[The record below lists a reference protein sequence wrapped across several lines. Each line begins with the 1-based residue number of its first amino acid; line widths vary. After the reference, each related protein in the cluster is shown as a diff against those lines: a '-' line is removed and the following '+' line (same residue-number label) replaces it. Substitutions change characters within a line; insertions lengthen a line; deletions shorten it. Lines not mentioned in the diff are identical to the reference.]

1 MSEMTRAVSLAI
13 TGPIRRSD
21 LDGLSLRVCGF
32 FSRCDGST
40 VSCEVSGVPA
50 DAVTVEALARLQW
63 VAKKYGCTVV
73 LQGADAELCDLV
85 ALMGLSHVLTAVSR
99 RGAVADRT
107 AGTTDRSTG
116 RT

>member
-1 MSEMTRAVSLAI
+1 MSEMARAVSLAI

-40 VSCEVSGVPA
+40 VPCEVSGVPA

-63 VAKKYGCTVV
+63 VARKYGCTVV
-73 LQGADAELCDLV
+73 LRGADDELCDLV
-85 ALMGLSHVLTAVSR
+85 ALMGLSHVLTK
-99 RGAVADRT
+99 G
-107 AGTTDRSTG
+107 
-116 RT
+116 